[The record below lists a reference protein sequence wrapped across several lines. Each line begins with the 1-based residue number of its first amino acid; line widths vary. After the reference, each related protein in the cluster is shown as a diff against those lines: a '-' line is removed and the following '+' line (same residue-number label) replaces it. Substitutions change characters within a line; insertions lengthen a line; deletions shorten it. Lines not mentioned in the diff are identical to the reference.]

1 METSLSNSHKHSLWQ
16 CILWRIHSVSQTKLG
31 KQGVC
36 RGTKYGHRC
45 WMLERGRHCQRFSA
59 LECSYHL
66 GKCKSDILV
75 CHIYSSSTISIPNSL
90 SLQVNT
96 MFFALTAST
105 ASSACYLRI
114 KLCSFCLLKHCQL
127 QSFWNQTLAGTAVG
141 EAGHLSTTWLAHP
154 SFRNERGRKK
164 PNGSLNSA
172 HMPQEAHRKHLLTA
186 PRCHF

>member
-1 METSLSNSHKHSLWQ
+1 MLDAWKRTSLSE
-16 CILWRIHSVSQTKLG
+16 IL
-31 KQGVC
+31 
-36 RGTKYGHRC
+36 
-45 WMLERGRHCQRFSA
+45 RFRVQLS
-59 LECSYHL
+59 S

-75 CHIYSSSTISIPNSL
+75 CHIYSSSAIPIPNSL

-105 ASSACYLRI
+105 ASSACYLWI

-154 SFRNERGRKK
+154 SHRNGRGRKNPTDSSTRHTCLGRPTENTYLQHLGAIFMQLLVWLSLHFMMEQLNRE
-164 PNGSLNSA
+164 PNS
-172 HMPQEAHRKHLLTA
+172 PLLK
-186 PRCHF
+186 CQLC